1 MPRKPGKKPPKAPPK
16 AQGAKADPSDT
27 LIDAMLRLAAARGW
41 SGLSMGDIAASADLP
56 LRDCQTLFPD
66 KIALLAAYLAR
77 LDRQMRQRLAA
88 QGALDPDR
96 SSARE
101 LLFDAIMTRF
111 EVMAPDRAALA
122 RIRADLRCD
131 PIALVGLLPAVRRS
145 LESILQAA
153 GLESM
158 GLGGLGGLRGLVRRH
173 GLALVLARVT
183 PVWLADDSQD
193 MGRTMA
199 ALDRSLLRI
208 EQWLRWLAPA

>member
-1 MPRKPGKKPPKAPPK
+1 MPRKPGKKPPKAQ
-16 AQGAKADPSDT
+16 AAKADPGNA
-27 LIDAMLRLAAARGW
+27 LIDAMLRLAASRGW
-41 SGLSMGDIAASADLP
+41 SGLSMGDIAASADVP
-56 LRDCQTLFPD
+56 LRECQTLFLD

-77 LDRQMRQRLAA
+77 LDREMRQKLAG

-96 SSARE
+96 LSARE
-101 LLFDAIMTRF
+101 RLFDVIMTRF

-153 GLESM
+153 GLDSP
-158 GLGGLGGLRGLVRRH
+158 GLRGLVRRQ

-183 PVWLADDSQD
+183 LVWLADDSQD

-208 EQWLRWLAPA
+208 EQWLRAFPGQVSPPGRWRNG